1 MAAVEI
7 SADRDT
13 PAVRLAATAAA
24 VHAPLLPGEG

>member
-13 PAVRLAATAAA
+13 PAVRLAAAAA
-24 VHAPLLPGEG
+24 RARLLSGEE

>member
-13 PAVRLAATAAA
+13 PAVRLAAAAAA
-24 VHAPLLPGEG
+24 VRARHLPVEA